1 MKFSPPAAV
10 SVTNIRLP
18 ADRIGTSTF
27 QNLRSSVRFLL
38 LTLET
43 LRQTWESNGEAR
55 QARRSTRKILCRD
68 CAPPKSCSQI
78 GLEEN
83 ALSTRVLGHRIG
95 GKMHRNIFAV
105 FVGVVYWARYV
116 RASLAAKLRAPGLGA
131 ESSKLAS
138 RLHRLSRHK
147 ALDGVLQQK
156 TTQTGVM
163 HPQVRFQRKSCALV
177 LLVQSWCI
185 ILCVLKRKLIVA
197 AFTIPFRPF

>member
-68 CAPPKSCSQI
+68 CAPPSHARRLGWTKMLCPRVCM
-78 GLEEN
+78 
-83 ALSTRVLGHRIG
+83 LSHGVGERMR
-95 GKMHRNIFAV
+95 RNTFAV

-116 RASLAAKLRAPGLGA
+116 RASLAAKLRALGLGA

-138 RLHRLSRHK
+138 RLQRLGIRLLTRGSTTENCSNWRYASSSAFRESH
-147 ALDGVLQQK
+147 VL
-156 TTQTGVM
+156 
-163 HPQVRFQRKSCALV
+163 SCCCCSYRSGA
-177 LLVQSWCI
+177 SSC
-185 ILCVLKRKLIVA
+185 LCRNGS
-197 AFTIPFRPF
+197 